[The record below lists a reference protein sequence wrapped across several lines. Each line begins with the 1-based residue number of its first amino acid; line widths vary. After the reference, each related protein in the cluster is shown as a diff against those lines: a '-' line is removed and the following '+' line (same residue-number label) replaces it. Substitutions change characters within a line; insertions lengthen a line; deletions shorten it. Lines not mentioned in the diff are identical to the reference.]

1 MFPWTRMLRC
11 GKYNQDML
19 HILLHNKGAKFF
31 KLFFSDFLPAALY
44 IELFYYSQMPPKL
57 RLMVDDVQTKRRISA
72 KGLHI
77 IFYKLG
83 QRNFF
88 YFLTLYTLKK
98 KIKTIAWSLLSTMVH
113 PSFDKFPALS
123 ICSILFCHL
132 SFWTDVGWDTGSG
145 TRCRHLETVLRLS
158 SFIPWMWW
166 SSLWNSAWLSIVS
179 FSRKR
184 LTMPSGGDSDNCS
197 CEGGKNK
204 NKVKP

>member
-1 MFPWTRMLRC
+1 MLRC

-57 RLMVDDVQTKRRISA
+57 RLMVDDVQIKRHISA

-88 YFLTLYTLKK
+88 YFLTLYTQKK
-98 KIKTIAWSLLSTMVH
+98 KLKQSLD
-113 PSFDKFPALS
+113 PY
-123 ICSILFCHL
+123 
-132 SFWTDVGWDTGSG
+132 
-145 TRCRHLETVLRLS
+145 
-158 SFIPWMWW
+158 
-166 SSLWNSAWLSIVS
+166 
-179 FSRKR
+179 
-184 LTMPSGGDSDNCS
+184 
-197 CEGGKNK
+197 
-204 NKVKP
+204 